1 MTGGSAVQLADAI
14 RQQAVQAGTSTPAVR
29 GSDWRQAIV
38 QTVNSD
44 GTILTTDG
52 ITARR
57 LESYTG
63 PKVGDKIVVT
73 ISGSGNWLAL
83 ARTASAAAA
92 LGVPAHAYKAAHTD
106 RAATTTFTDDPDLRL
121 PLDAAAVYRIEFW
134 LQYAAIDLVSGSP
147 AGRFKTQ
154 WSAPAGATGVRSAV
168 GPDQGTILS
177 SGSAGGTGRW
187 GVHNLTT
194 AAVYGDRDSST
205 NQCLAIE
212 VGTVFTTSAGMLA
225 LQWSQSVSNAA
236 PTRLAQG
243 SYMRVTRLA

>member
-1 MTGGSAVQLADAI
+1 MSGSVTQLADAI
-14 RQQAVQAGTSTPAVR
+14 RQQAVQAGAATPAVR
-29 GSDWRQAIV
+29 GADWRTAIV

-44 GTILTTDG
+44 GTVLTTDG

-63 PKVGDKIVVT
+63 PKAGDKVIVT
-73 ISGSGNWLAL
+73 TSSSGNWLAL

-92 LGVPAHAYKAAHTD
+92 IGVPVHAYKAAHTD
-106 RAATTTFTDDPDLRL
+106 RASTTTFTDDPDLHL
-121 PLDAAAVYRIEFW
+121 TLDASSVYRVEFW
-134 LQYAAIDLVSGSP
+134 LQYAAIDLVSTTP

-154 WSAPAGATGVRSAV
+154 WAAPAGATGVRSAV
-168 GPDQGTILS
+168 GPDQGQVLS

-187 GVHNLTT
+187 GVHNFTT
-194 AAVYGDRDSST
+194 AATYGDRDSST

-212 VGTVFTTSAGMLA
+212 VATVFTTSSGTLA
-225 LQWSQSVSNAA
+225 LQWAQSISNAA